1 MLQGSDRGELFAING
16 IYYNNYIAMS
26 DNGSFS
32 WGARWKHKKT
42 GLYFPYYQGKSY
54 NFIVLVHELAHC
66 LHYQRQLV
74 RFSKVYGIDDMYNKN
89 LIGTH
94 DWEFVH
100 CLCQILMACK
110 DGMIPSASM
119 FDREGLRVQY
129 LLDGELGRLIQE
141 SIIREEREIERL
153 KPQRQKESGERFGY
167 LIKFPKR
174 ILNFMR
180 EQRDEEEWQ
189 TLLSNINDKYQ
200 TSIYEL
206 LLLKI
211 YLEDF
216 EFDVLEPMLD
226 DPAEKKL
233 AKATFVSMEQLKTDT
248 DRQLQNHFQNVENK
262 NSLGNYTRD
271 YLRKEEN
278 ELLETYPTSAFEN
291 FQNWNESSKDFVMD
305 KIYD

>member
-1 MLQGSDRGELFAING
+1 MLNE
-16 IYYNNYIAMS
+16 
-26 DNGSFS
+26 
-32 WGARWKHKKT
+32 
-42 GLYFPYYQGKSY
+42 
-54 NFIVLVHELAHC
+54 
-66 LHYQRQLV
+66 
-74 RFSKVYGIDDMYNKN
+74 
-89 LIGTH
+89 
-94 DWEFVH
+94 
-100 CLCQILMACK
+100 
-110 DGMIPSASM
+110 
-119 FDREGLRVQY
+119 
-129 LLDGELGRLIQE
+129 
-141 SIIREEREIERL
+141 
-153 KPQRQKESGERFGY
+153 
-167 LIKFPKR
+167 
-174 ILNFMR
+174 R